1 MRKQVFIINGQGGV
15 GKDTICACAARYFR
29 VRNVSSITP
38 IVEIAK
44 FAGWDWEK
52 TLKARRLLAQL
63 KEAFT
68 AFNDL
73 SFRYCMDAYEAFL
86 QSDDEI
92 LFLHVREPREI
103 ERLRRAIG
111 PSCRTLL
118 VRRPDLAARQYGN
131 QADDGVGAY
140 AYDLYFDNEPPL
152 DTLPERV
159 KNFFQN
165 I

>member
-15 GKDTICACAARYFR
+15 GKDTICACAARYFG
-29 VRNVSSITP
+29 VRDVSSITP

-44 FAGWDWEK
+44 FAGWDGEK